1 MKKETARQKKISE
14 LMHLFLYTNRLHRS
28 MVEEKLSDLEV
39 HSSQHHMLAII
50 AENKSICQKDIA
62 QKLDI
67 SSAAVAVT
75 LNKLEGA
82 GYISRS
88 QSFDDAR
95 KNHITITD
103 SGVALLKK
111 TKQIFDAMDAEMF
124 EDVTDEEIEQMTAIL
139 SKLSAKQGK

>member
-1 MKKETARQKKISE
+1 
-14 LMHLFLYTNRLHRS
+14 
-28 MVEEKLSDLEV
+28 
-39 HSSQHHMLAII
+39 MLAII

-124 EDVTDEEIEQMTAIL
+124 ENVTDEEIEQMTAIL